1 MNLIAIDTSTDW
13 CGVSFFFEDE
23 CKSTI
28 EKLVPRK
35 HSELLPEYI
44 SQVIKEEKIDKK
56 VLDAVAV
63 SVGPGSFTGLR
74 IGVGFAKGF
83 AYANSLPIVPIS
95 TLEIIANDP
104 KINYENFSVNLFS
117 HRDIVFHQEFKN
129 KIPTS
134 DAKAI
139 SWNQIKS
146 NNNLV
151 HYGCEKLIEEERAL
165 SVHPAAKVAGE
176 LAIKNF
182 DQWVVFEPY
191 TLTSNYISPFQVENK

>member
-1 MNLIAIDTSTDW
+1 M
-13 CGVSFFFEDE
+13 
-23 CKSTI
+23 
-28 EKLVPRK
+28 LV
-35 HSELLPEYI
+35 ELRLNH
-44 SQVIKEEKIDKK
+44 
-56 VLDAVAV
+56 
-63 SVGPGSFTGLR
+63 TGQ
-74 IGVGFAKGF
+74 
-83 AYANSLPIVPIS
+83 N
-95 TLEIIANDP
+95 
-104 KINYENFSVNLFS
+104 
-117 HRDIVFHQEFKN
+117 QEFKN